1 MIPKLTRPEYTT
13 TIPSTNKKIKY
24 HPFTVREEK
33 VLMLAAEGGDQ
44 DEIINAVTN
53 CLQNCISSPSDIDIE
68 SLALF
73 DIEYLFL
80 KTRSKSVG
88 EVINLRVIDPDDED
102 FSTDVEVNIDKI
114 GVKKTEGHTQLIKV
128 DDTVS
133 VQMRYPDITFFNT
146 GVDLSTVA
154 STVSLVSRCI
164 DQIIVGDEVYNK
176 EDMTQEEITEWVEGL
191 SQKQFTL
198 FIEFFGSMPKMSHTI
213 TAKNTNTKKN
223 FSVTLEGLADFF

>member
-1 MIPKLTRPEYTT
+1 MLPKLSRPEYST
-13 TIPSTNKKIKY
+13 TIPSTGKKIKY

-33 VLMLAAEGGDQ
+33 ILMLAAEGGDQ
-44 DEIINAVTN
+44 DEITNAVIN
-53 CLQNCISSPSDIDIE
+53 CLTTCISSPTDIDVE

-80 KTRSKSVG
+80 KTRAKSVG
-88 EVINLRVIDPDDED
+88 EVIAVTVKDPNDET
-102 FSTDVEVNIDKI
+102 FTTEVEINIDKI
-114 GVKKTEGHTQLIKV
+114 GVKKNENHTPLIQLDEGA
-128 DDTVS
+128 S
-133 VQMRYPDITFFNT
+133 VQMRYPDITFFNS
-146 GVDLSTVA
+146 GIDLSNVS

-164 DQIIVGDEVYNK
+164 DQIVDGDNVHNK
-176 EDMTQEEITEWVEGL
+176 EDMSEAEISDWVEGL
-191 SQKQFTL
+191 TQKQFNL

>member
-53 CLQNCISSPSDIDIE
+53 CLQNCISSPSDIDVE

-88 EVINLRVIDPDDED
+88 EVINLRVIDPDDTD

-191 SQKQFTL
+191 SQKQFTQ

>member
-1 MIPKLTRPEYTT
+1 MIPKLSRPEYSTS
-13 TIPSTNKKIKY
+13 IPSTNKKIKY

-33 VLMLAAEGGDQ
+33 LLMIAAEGGDQ
-44 DEIINAVTN
+44 DEITNAVVN
-53 CLQNCISSPSDIDIE
+53 CLSTCISSPSDIDVE

-88 EVINLRVIDPDDED
+88 EVINVLLTDPDDED
-102 FSTDVEVNIDKI
+102 FNTQVEINIDKI
-114 GVKKTEGHTQLIKV
+114 GIKKTEGHSTLIKI
-128 DDTVS
+128 DNDVS
-133 VQMRYPDITFFNT
+133 VQMRYPDITFFSI
-146 GVDLSTVA
+146 GIDLSSVT
-154 STVSLVSRCI
+154 STINLVSKCI

-176 EDMTQEEITEWVEGL
+176 EDMTSEEITEWIEGL
-191 SQKQFTL
+191 SQKQFSL
-198 FIEFFGSMPKMSHTI
+198 FVEFFATMPKMSHTI

>member
-1 MIPKLTRPEYTT
+1 MIPKLTRPEYST

-44 DEIINAVTN
+44 DEIVNAVTS
-53 CLQNCISSPSDIDIE
+53 CLQNCISSPTDIDVE

-88 EVINLRVIDPDDED
+88 EVINVIVTDPDDEA

-114 GVKKTEGHTQLIKV
+114 GIKT
-128 DDTVS
+128 
-133 VQMRYPDITFFNT
+133 
-146 GVDLSTVA
+146 
-154 STVSLVSRCI
+154 
-164 DQIIVGDEVYNK
+164 
-176 EDMTQEEITEWVEGL
+176 
-191 SQKQFTL
+191 
-198 FIEFFGSMPKMSHTI
+198 
-213 TAKNTNTKKN
+213 
-223 FSVTLEGLADFF
+223 

>member
-1 MIPKLTRPEYTT
+1 MLPKLSRPEYST

-33 VLMLAAEGGDQ
+33 ILMLAAEGGDQ

-53 CLQNCISSPSDIDIE
+53 CLRTCISSPSDIDVE

-88 EVINLRVIDPDDED
+88 EVINLVVTDPDDQD
-102 FSTDVEVNIDKI
+102 FSADVEVNVDKI
-114 GVKKTEGHTQLIKV
+114 GIKKTEGHSQLIKI
-128 DDTVS
+128 DGEVS
-133 VQMRYPDITFFNT
+133 VHMRYPDITFFNT
-146 GVDLSTVA
+146 GVDLSNVS
-154 STVSLVSRCI
+154 STIDVISKCI

-176 EDMTQEEITEWVEGL
+176 EDMSSVEITEWVEGL

-198 FIEFFGSMPKMSHTI
+198 FVEFFTTMPKMSHTI

>member
-88 EVINLRVIDPDDED
+88 EVINLRVIDPDDTD

-191 SQKQFTL
+191 SQKQFTQ